1 MAATTNI
8 GDTSLAVTNSASR
21 LRFFLGQ
28 LLTQR
33 DLQAEQSYHVLLRR
47 LMQREILGT
56 GTVAGLEVTH
66 PTAGSPEADSF
77 VIVGA
82 GLALDP
88 DGRELLIEKD
98 VQLQIAAAPL
108 TPNTT
113 PFPPSTTPDSATV
126 LATDINTRFGLPA
139 GTVTSAHVNTLIAD
153 LQEAGLIMASDP
165 TPVSTLRGLLA
176 QLPTTLPP
184 PIPTDPADLPAFFQD
199 QLVSIVHLGLEY
211 AENGTEPSPAI
222 VDASCCAGTACFP
235 TRTNEGVLINV
246 SETPFPAVADPQ
258 ETFRACLT
266 AGGALA
272 CADIKSRLASC
283 IFDMWRDLASVTDP
297 CSDTVFPVV
306 PLAVVSWSLY
316 PRAGGR
322 ILNIDNLSERPLA
335 LGIPATRVLAE
346 VLGGCTSEE
355 SGGT

>member
-1 MAATTNI
+1 MAGTTNI

-56 GTVAGLEVTH
+56 GTVAGLEIAH

-77 VIVGA
+77 VIVRA
-82 GLALDP
+82 GLAIDP

-113 PFPPSTTPDSATV
+113 PFPPSTTPDSTSV
-126 LATDINTRFGLPA
+126 LATDINTRFGLPT
-139 GTVTSAHVNTLIAD
+139 GTVTAAIVTTMINDLIA
-153 LQEAGLIMASDP
+153 AGVIFTTDP
-165 TPVSTLRGLLA
+165 APVTTLRGLIA
-176 QLPTTLPP
+176 QLPTTTPD
-184 PIPTDPADLPAFFQD
+184 PIPAPADLPAFFED
-199 QLVSIVHLGLEY
+199 QLVSIVHVGLEY
-211 AENGTEPSPAI
+211 AENGAEPSPAI

-235 TRTNEGVLINV
+235 ARTNEGVLINV
-246 SETPFPAVADPQ
+246 SETPFPDIADPQ
-258 ETFRACLT
+258 DTFRTCLL
-266 AGGALA
+266 AGGTTLD
-272 CADIKSRLASC
+272 CADIKTRVADC
-283 IFDMWRDLASVTDP
+283 IFEMWRDLAAVSDP
-297 CSDTVFPVV
+297 CAGTAFPVV
-306 PLAVVSWSLY
+306 PLAVVSWSLF

-322 ILNIDNLSERPLA
+322 ILKIDNISERPLA
-335 LGIPATRVLAE
+335 LGVPATRVLAE
-346 VLGGCTSEE
+346 VLAGCTTEE
-355 SGGT
+355 PGGS

>member
-8 GDTSLAVTNSASR
+8 GDASLAVTNSASR
-21 LRFFLGQ
+21 LRFFSVQ

-56 GTVAGLEVTH
+56 GTVAGLAVEH
-66 PTAGSPEADSF
+66 PTAGTPEADSF

-82 GLALDP
+82 GLAVDP

-113 PFPPSTTPDSATV
+113 PFPPSTTPDSTAV
-126 LATDINTRFGLPA
+126 LATDMNTRFGLPA
-139 GTVTSAHVNTLIAD
+139 NTVKSTDVDTLIAD
-153 LQEAGLIMASDP
+153 LQAAGLIFATDP
-165 TPVSTLRGLLA
+165 TPVTTLRGLIA
-176 QLPTTLPP
+176 QLPTTTPN
-184 PIPTDPADLPAFFQD
+184 PIPSDLPAFFED
-199 QLVSIVHLGLEY
+199 QLVSIVHIGLEY
-211 AENGTEPSPAI
+211 TENGAEPSPAI

-235 TRTNEGVLINV
+235 GRTNEGVLITV
-246 SETPFPAVADPQ
+246 SETPFPAIADPQ

-266 AGGALA
+266 AGGTLS
-272 CADIKSRLASC
+272 CPDIKTRLANC
-283 IFDMWRDLASVTDP
+283 IFDMWRTMASVTDP
-297 CSDTVFPVV
+297 CGDTLFPVV
-306 PLAVVSWSLY
+306 PLAVVSWSLF

-322 ILNIDNLSERPLA
+322 ILTIDNISERPLA
-335 LGIPATRVLAE
+335 LGVPATRVLAE
-346 VLGGCTSEE
+346 VLAGCTSEE
-355 SGGT
+355 TGGT

>member
-1 MAATTNI
+1 MPATTNI

-77 VIVGA
+77 VIVRA
-82 GLALDP
+82 GLAIDP

-98 VQLQIAAAPL
+98 VQLQIAAAPF
-108 TPNTT
+108 TPNAT
-113 PFPPSTTPDSATV
+113 PFPPSTTPDTAAV

-139 GTVTSAHVNTLIAD
+139 GTVTAAHVNTMITD
-153 LQEAGLIMASDP
+153 LQEAGLIFTTDP
-165 TPVSTLRGLLA
+165 TPVGTLRTLIA
-176 QLPTTLPP
+176 QLPTTTPD
-184 PIPTDPADLPAFFQD
+184 PIPASADIPAFFED
-199 QLVSIVHLGLEY
+199 QLVSFGHVGLEY
-211 AENGTEPSPAI
+211 AENGSEPSPAI

-246 SETPFPAVADPQ
+246 SPTPFPDIADPQ
-258 ETFRACLT
+258 ETFRACLNE
-266 AGGALA
+266 GGTLA
-272 CADIKSRLASC
+272 CDDIKTRLAAC
-283 IFDMWRDLASVTDP
+283 IFDMWRDMAPVTDP
-297 CSDTVFPVV
+297 CGGTAFPVV
-306 PLAVVSWSLY
+306 PLAAISWSLF

-322 ILNIDNLSERPLA
+322 ILTIDNISERPLA
-335 LGIPATRVLAE
+335 LGGPATRVLAE
-346 VLGGCTSEE
+346 VLAGCTEE
-355 SGGT
+355 SGGP